1 MRHAYKRGASSQE
14 EAQRPP
20 NAHREGQE
28 SPRYSWTERVSA
40 EENHAKHWEL
50 GTGADHGVGR
60 RGRTRS
66 VAWIPDKRIF
76 EDGDFEGWDDKT
88 GSAHSEKRAAAKPVG
103 TVTRK
108 AKSTK
113 DEIAKVRSAEGGPT
127 KDKPAKGKA
136 GKEKPVKGKPTGGKS
151 PKTQAEQK
159 QQGKDMAAPVTGK
172 STDSGKVKS
181 YPAKSSKDSSKTG
194 TPRSLRSDPVEVRS
208 LTEGPAAVADG
219 VGAVS
224 SPVLPL
230 ADDPVG
236 VGGSSSVAS
245 LILPLDDDPVG
256 VGDVGTASSPAPSS
270 VDDSAGAGAGAGAG
284 GAVSSPV
291 PSLQDDSAPAGGSS
305 SVASLILPL
314 DDDPVGIGDVGL
326 ASSPVLP
333 SVDDSAGPAAADGVG
348 SASSPVPSLRDDS
361 VPAGGSSSVA
371 SLILPLDDDPVGV
384 GDVGLASSPVLP
396 SVDDSVPVA
405 DGVGAVSSPVL
416 PLTDDPVGVGVSS
429 PVSSLPTSLTADSA
443 GDGDVV
449 SASKPI
455 SLQAGNPVEVK
466 ADVPKSV
473 QAVSAQ
479 PEQAVHSVEGAGTP
493 SPKVASPKVTFPAA
507 ASSMAVGVAPKQ
519 GWSWQKPVL
528 PTEPRSESRTEAK
541 QDSRPESVPNAKQ
554 TSAAD
559 AGWSFTSTPAAAPVS
574 FTKPRPS
581 TESAATSATVGA
593 VEQNPSFTP
602 QPSTARKR
610 QSVGSESPSGSGRV
624 VKSKPAR
631 KSESPKNAAKA
642 GKVDGGSGKK
652 TASSDKAA
660 NKPVQKKAAAVSG
673 SAKKTLNPGDAGSTG
688 GTHATWTSVIGGA
701 GKTAGFSKAIR
712 HAKRTTV
719 PQKARTVR
727 GVADTAKK
735 TVAATK
741 PKVGTDKPVDSV
753 KIGKSAGP
761 KERIKPS
768 EDRKTDRPTSTP
780 RSGKPAGSQG
790 PSKQNVSRNS
800 NKKVVS
806 GKQVGTRKPST
817 PTGKAVA
824 VKEHKAK
831 IRMNVNQAMDAAVG
845 QSAFA
850 FVYLAINIMVVVLGS
865 SVVVTYLRG
874 TISGETQNFLL
885 RGGLYLLSCLV
896 AIVYAFSSERQTMT
910 GHELHGDDEVRW
922 NIGRRIVVWPL
933 VLALALLVVGQ
944 GIVLGLNQGLEALV
958 PMIHVTPAVLMSPLN
973 DLYGSA
979 PMMLY
984 ALLILPLT
992 EEIIFRGV
1000 IMNGLRRFGR
1010 VFAIITSAF
1019 LCAFMQMQPVQA
1031 IWAFLIGLVLGAL
1044 SMEYGLVWAI
1054 GAHILASVGY
1064 SGLIPRW
1071 LSNAPVQVRGAL
1083 AVVLALIVVAGLVI
1097 LIRKFS
1103 SLRAYAREYRAPKGV
1118 YASWRQSW
1126 FVIFCLCSIGV
1137 AVFQYM

>member
-76 EDGDFEGWDDKT
+76 EDGDFEGWDDKA
-88 GSAHSEKRAAAKPVG
+88 GSTRGGKRAAAKPVG
-103 TVTRK
+103 VVTRK
-108 AKSTK
+108 TKSTK
-113 DEIAKVRSAEGGPT
+113 DEVAKVRSAEGGPT

-159 QQGKDMAAPVTGK
+159 QQGKDLAAPVTSK
-172 STDSGKVKS
+172 STESGKATS
-181 YPAKSSKDSSKTG
+181 YPVKSSKASSKTG
-194 TPRSLRSDPVEVRS
+194 TPRSLRSDPVEVAS

-256 VGDVGTASSPAPSS
+256 VGDVGTVSSPALSS
-270 VDDSAGAGAGAGAG
+270 VDDSAGA
-284 GAVSSPV
+284 AVSSPV
-291 PSLQDDSAPAGGSS
+291 LPLADDPVGVGDSLP
-305 SVASLILPL
+305 VASLILPL

-326 ASSPVLP
+326 SSSPVLP

-384 GDVGLASSPVLP
+384 GDVGLS
-396 SVDDSVPVA
+396 
-405 DGVGAVSSPVL
+405 
-416 PLTDDPVGVGVSS
+416 SS

-473 QAVSAQ
+473 QAVSSQ
-479 PEQAVHSVEGAGTP
+479 PEQAVHSVEGTGTGTP
-493 SPKVASPKVTFPAA
+493 SRKVASPKATVPAA
-507 ASSMAVGVAPKQ
+507 VSSMAVGMAPKQ

-528 PTEPRSESRTEAK
+528 TTEPRSESRTEAK
-541 QDSRPESVPNAKQ
+541 PESRSESVPNAKQ
-554 TSAAD
+554 ASAAN
-559 AGWSFTSTPAAAPVS
+559 AGWSFASTPAAAEVS
-574 FTKPRPS
+574 RPS
-581 TESAATSATVGA
+581 SEPEPTAPSATVRA
-593 VEQNPSFTP
+593 VEQSPSFTP
-602 QPSTARKR
+602 RPSAARKR

-631 KSESPKNAAKA
+631 KSESPKNAVEA
-642 GKVDGGSGKK
+642 GKIDGGLGKK
-652 TASSDKAA
+652 AASSDKA
-660 NKPVQKKAAAVSG
+660 NDKPAQKKPASVS
-673 SAKKTLNPGDAGSTG
+673 SSPKKDLNPGDAGSTG
-688 GTHATWTSVIGGA
+688 GTHTTWSSVIGGA

-753 KIGKSAGP
+753 KIGKSAGS

-768 EDRKTDRPTSTP
+768 EARKVDKPTSTP
-780 RSGKPAGSQG
+780 RSGKPAGSRV
-790 PSKQNVSRNS
+790 PSKQTVSRNPD
-800 NKKVVS
+800 KKVVA
-806 GKQVGTRKPST
+806 GKQVGSRKPTT

-831 IRMNVNQAMDAAVG
+831 IRVNVNQAMDAAVG

-865 SVVVTYLRG
+865 SVVITYLRG
-874 TISGETQNFLL
+874 RISSETQNFLL

-896 AIVYAFSSERQTMT
+896 AVVYAFSSERQTMT
-910 GHELHGDDEVRW
+910 GHELHGDDDVRW
-922 NIGRRIVVWPL
+922 NIGRRIVAWPL

-944 GIVLGLNQGLEALV
+944 GIVLGLNRGLEALV

-1071 LSNAPVQVRGAL
+1071 LSNAPVQVRWTV

-1097 LIRKFS
+1097 LVRKFS
-1103 SLRAYAREYRAPKGV
+1103 SLRAYAKEYRAPKGV

-1126 FVIFCLCSIGV
+1126 FVIFCLCSLAV

>member
-28 SPRYSWTERVSA
+28 SPRYSWTERLSA

-76 EDGDFEGWDDKT
+76 EDGDYEGWDDEA
-88 GSAHSEKRAAAKPVG
+88 GSTRGGKRAAAKPVG
-103 TVTRK
+103 AVTRK
-108 AKSTK
+108 TKSTK
-113 DEIAKVRSAEGGPT
+113 DEVAKVRSAEGGPT

-159 QQGKDMAAPVTGK
+159 QQGKDLAAPVTSK
-172 STDSGKVKS
+172 STESGKATS
-181 YPAKSSKDSSKTG
+181 YPVKSSKASSKTG
-194 TPRSLRSDPVEVRS
+194 TPRSLRSDPVEVAS

-256 VGDVGTASSPAPSS
+256 VGD
-270 VDDSAGAGAGAGAG
+270 
-284 GAVSSPV
+284 
-291 PSLQDDSAPAGGSS
+291 SLP
-305 SVASLILPL
+305 
-314 DDDPVGIGDVGL
+314 
-326 ASSPVLP
+326 
-333 SVDDSAGPAAADGVG
+333 
-348 SASSPVPSLRDDS
+348 
-361 VPAGGSSSVA
+361 VA

-384 GDVGLASSPVLP
+384 GDVGLSSSPVLP

-416 PLTDDPVGVGVSS
+416 PLADDPVGVGVSS
-429 PVSSLPTSLTADSA
+429 PVSSLPTSLTANSA

-473 QAVSAQ
+473 QAVSSQ
-479 PEQAVHSVEGAGTP
+479 PEQAVHSVEGTGTGTP

-541 QDSRPESVPNAKQ
+541 PESRSESVPNAKQ
-554 TSAAD
+554 ASAAN
-559 AGWSFTSTPAAAPVS
+559 AGWSFASTPAAAEVS
-574 FTKPRPS
+574 RPS
-581 TESAATSATVGA
+581 SEPEPAAPSATVGA
-593 VEQNPSFTP
+593 VEQSPSFTP
-602 QPSTARKR
+602 RPSTARKR

-631 KSESPKNAAKA
+631 KSESPKDAVKA

-652 TASSDKAA
+652 AASSDKA
-660 NKPVQKKAAAVSG
+660 NDKPAQKKPASVSG
-673 SAKKTLNPGDAGSTG
+673 SPKKDLNPGDAGSTG
-688 GTHATWTSVIGGA
+688 GTHTTWSSVIGGA

-753 KIGKSAGP
+753 KIGKSAGS

-768 EDRKTDRPTSTP
+768 EARKVDKPTSTP
-780 RSGKPAGSQG
+780 RSGKPAGSQS
-790 PSKQNVSRNS
+790 PSKQTVSRNP
-800 NKKVVS
+800 NKKAIS
-806 GKQVGTRKPST
+806 GKQVGSRKPAT

-831 IRMNVNQAMDAAVG
+831 IRVNVNQAMDAAVG

-874 TISGETQNFLL
+874 RISGETQNFLL

-958 PMIHVTPAVLMSPLN
+958 PMLHVTPAVLMSPLN
-973 DLYGSA
+973 DLYGSI

-1019 LCAFMQMQPVQA
+1019 LSAFMQMQPVQA

-1071 LSNAPVQVRGAL
+1071 LSNAPVQVRWAV

-1097 LIRKFS
+1097 LVRKFS
-1103 SLRAYAREYRAPKGV
+1103 SLREYAREYRAPKGV

-1126 FVIFCLCSIGV
+1126 FVIFCLCSLAV

>member
-76 EDGDFEGWDDKT
+76 EDGDFEGWDDKA
-88 GSAHSEKRAAAKPVG
+88 GSTRGGKRAAAKPVG
-103 TVTRK
+103 AVTRK
-108 AKSTK
+108 TKSTK
-113 DEIAKVRSAEGGPT
+113 DEVAKVRSAEGGPT

-159 QQGKDMAAPVTGK
+159 QQRKDLAAPVTSK
-172 STDSGKVKS
+172 STESGKATS
-181 YPAKSSKDSSKTG
+181 YPVKSSKDSSKTG
-194 TPRSLRSDPVEVRS
+194 TPRSLRSDPVEVVS
-208 LTEGPAAVADG
+208 LTEGPAA
-219 VGAVS
+219 GAGSVS
-224 SPVLPL
+224 SAVLPL

-270 VDDSAGAGAGAGAG
+270 VDDSAGA
-284 GAVSSPV
+284 AVSSPV
-291 PSLQDDSAPAGGSS
+291 LPLDDDPVGVGDSLP
-305 SVASLILPL
+305 VASLILPL

-326 ASSPVLP
+326 S
-333 SVDDSAGPAAADGVG
+333 
-348 SASSPVPSLRDDS
+348 
-361 VPAGGSSSVA
+361 
-371 SLILPLDDDPVGV
+371 
-384 GDVGLASSPVLP
+384 SSPVLP

-416 PLTDDPVGVGVSS
+416 PLADDPVGVGVSS

-455 SLQAGNPVEVK
+455 SLQAGNLVEVK

-473 QAVSAQ
+473 QAVSSQ
-479 PEQAVHSVEGAGTP
+479 PEQAVHSVEGTGTATP

-528 PTEPRSESRTEAK
+528 TTEPRSESRTEAK
-541 QDSRPESVPNAKQ
+541 PESRSESVPNAKQ
-554 TSAAD
+554 MSAAN
-559 AGWSFTSTPAAAPVS
+559 AGWSFASTPAAAPVS
-574 FTKPRPS
+574 SAKPRPS
-581 TESAATSATVGA
+581 SEPTAPSATVRA
-593 VEQNPSFTP
+593 VEQSPSFTP
-602 QPSTARKR
+602 RPSAARKR

-631 KSESPKNAAKA
+631 KSESPKNAVEA
-642 GKVDGGSGKK
+642 GKIDGGLGKK
-652 TASSDKAA
+652 AASSDKA
-660 NKPVQKKAAAVSG
+660 NDKPAQKKPASVSG
-673 SAKKTLNPGDAGSTG
+673 SPKKDLNSGDAGSTG
-688 GTHATWTSVIGGA
+688 GTHTTWSSVIGGA
-701 GKTAGFSKAIR
+701 GKTAGFSKAVR
-712 HAKRTTV
+712 HAKRAAA

-741 PKVGTDKPVDSV
+741 PKVGTDKLVDSV
-753 KIGKSAGP
+753 KIGKSAGS

-768 EDRKTDRPTSTP
+768 EARKVDKPTSTP
-780 RSGKPAGSQG
+780 RSGKPAGSQS
-790 PSKQNVSRNS
+790 PSKQTVSRNPD
-800 NKKVVS
+800 KKVVA
-806 GKQVGTRKPST
+806 GKQIGSRKPAT

-831 IRMNVNQAMDAAVG
+831 IRVNVNQAMDAAVG

-874 TISGETQNFLL
+874 RISSETQNFLL

-896 AIVYAFSSERQTMT
+896 AVVYAFSSERQTMT
-910 GHELHGDDEVRW
+910 GHELHGDDDVRW

-944 GIVLGLNQGLEALV
+944 GIVLGLNRGLEALV

-1071 LSNAPVQVRGAL
+1071 LSNAPVQVRWAV

-1097 LIRKFS
+1097 LVKKFS

-1126 FVIFCLCSIGV
+1126 FVIFCLCSLAV

>member
-76 EDGDFEGWDDKT
+76 EDGDFEGWDDKA
-88 GSAHSEKRAAAKPVG
+88 GSTRGGKRAAAKPVG
-103 TVTRK
+103 AVTRK
-108 AKSTK
+108 TKSTK
-113 DEIAKVRSAEGGPT
+113 DEVAKVRSAEGGPT

-159 QQGKDMAAPVTGK
+159 QQGKDLAAPVTSK
-172 STDSGKVKS
+172 STESGKATS
-181 YPAKSSKDSSKTG
+181 YPVKSSKASSKTG
-194 TPRSLRSDPVEVRS
+194 TPRSLRSDPVEVAS

-230 ADDPVG
+230 DDDPVG

-256 VGDVGTASSPAPSS
+256 VGDVGTVSSPALSS
-270 VDDSAGAGAGAGAG
+270 VDDSAGAGAGA
-284 GAVSSPV
+284 AVSSPV
-291 PSLQDDSAPAGGSS
+291 LPLDDDPVGVGDSLP
-305 SVASLILPL
+305 VASLILPL

-326 ASSPVLP
+326 S
-333 SVDDSAGPAAADGVG
+333 
-348 SASSPVPSLRDDS
+348 
-361 VPAGGSSSVA
+361 
-371 SLILPLDDDPVGV
+371 
-384 GDVGLASSPVLP
+384 SSPVLP

-405 DGVGAVSSPVL
+405 DGVGAASSPVL

-429 PVSSLPTSLTADSA
+429 PVSSLPTSLTANSA

-455 SLQAGNPVEVK
+455 SLQAGDPVEVK

-473 QAVSAQ
+473 QAVSSQ
-479 PEQAVHSVEGAGTP
+479 PEQAVHSVEGTGTGTP

-528 PTEPRSESRTEAK
+528 PTEHRSESRTEAK
-541 QDSRPESVPNAKQ
+541 PESRSESVPNAKQ
-554 TSAAD
+554 ASAAN
-559 AGWSFTSTPAAAPVS
+559 AGWSFATTPAAAEVS
-574 FTKPRPS
+574 RPS
-581 TESAATSATVGA
+581 SEPEPTAPSATVGA
-593 VEQNPSFTP
+593 VEQSPSFTP
-602 QPSTARKR
+602 RPSTARKR

-631 KSESPKNAAKA
+631 KSESPKDAVKA

-652 TASSDKAA
+652 AASSDKA
-660 NKPVQKKAAAVSG
+660 NDKPAQKKPASVSG
-673 SAKKTLNPGDAGSTG
+673 SPKKDLNPGDAGSTG
-688 GTHATWTSVIGGA
+688 DTHTTWSSVIGGA

-753 KIGKSAGP
+753 KIGKSAGS

-768 EDRKTDRPTSTP
+768 EARKVDKPTSTP
-780 RSGKPAGSQG
+780 RSGKPAGSQS
-790 PSKQNVSRNS
+790 PSKQTVSRNP
-800 NKKVVS
+800 NKKAIS
-806 GKQVGTRKPST
+806 GKQVGSRKPAT

-831 IRMNVNQAMDAAVG
+831 IRVNVNQAMDAAVG

-874 TISGETQNFLL
+874 RISGETQNFLL

-958 PMIHVTPAVLMSPLN
+958 PMLHVTPAVLMSPLN
-973 DLYGSA
+973 DLYGSI

-1071 LSNAPVQVRGAL
+1071 LSNAPVQVRWAV

-1097 LIRKFS
+1097 LVRKFS
-1103 SLRAYAREYRAPKGV
+1103 SLREYAREYRAPKGV

-1126 FVIFCLCSIGV
+1126 FVIFCLCSLAV

>member
-76 EDGDFEGWDDKT
+76 EDGDFEGWDDKA
-88 GSAHSEKRAAAKPVG
+88 GSTRGGKRAAAKPVG
-103 TVTRK
+103 AVTRK
-108 AKSTK
+108 TKSTK
-113 DEIAKVRSAEGGPT
+113 DEVAKVRSAEGGPT

-159 QQGKDMAAPVTGK
+159 QQGNDLAAPVTSK
-172 STDSGKVKS
+172 STESGKATS

-230 ADDPVG
+230 ADDSVG

-256 VGDVGTASSPAPSS
+256 VGDVGTVSSPAPSS
-270 VDDSAGAGAGAGAG
+270 VDDSAGAGAGAGA
-284 GAVSSPV
+284 AVSSPV
-291 PSLQDDSAPAGGSS
+291 LPLDDDPVGVGDSLP
-305 SVASLILPL
+305 VASLILPL

-326 ASSPVLP
+326 SSSPVLP

-384 GDVGLASSPVLP
+384 GDVGLASSPV
-396 SVDDSVPVA
+396 
-405 DGVGAVSSPVL
+405 
-416 PLTDDPVGVGVSS
+416 
-429 PVSSLPTSLTADSA
+429 SSLPTSLTANSA

-473 QAVSAQ
+473 QAVSSQ
-479 PEQAVHSVEGAGTP
+479 PEQAVHSVEGKGTGTP

-528 PTEPRSESRTEAK
+528 TTEPRSESRTEAK
-541 QDSRPESVPNAKQ
+541 PESRSESVPNAKQ
-554 TSAAD
+554 ASAAN
-559 AGWSFTSTPAAAPVS
+559 AGWSFASTPAAAEVS
-574 FTKPRPS
+574 RPS
-581 TESAATSATVGA
+581 SEPEPTAPSATVRA
-593 VEQNPSFTP
+593 VEQSPSFTP
-602 QPSTARKR
+602 RPSAARKR

-631 KSESPKNAAKA
+631 KSESPKNAVEA
-642 GKVDGGSGKK
+642 GKIDGGLGKK
-652 TASSDKAA
+652 AASSDKA
-660 NKPVQKKAAAVSG
+660 NDKPAQKKPASVSG
-673 SAKKTLNPGDAGSTG
+673 SPKKDLNSGDAGSTG
-688 GTHATWTSVIGGA
+688 GTHTTWSSVIGGA

-753 KIGKSAGP
+753 KIGKSAGS

-768 EDRKTDRPTSTP
+768 EARKVDKPTSTP
-780 RSGKPAGSQG
+780 RSGKPAGSRG
-790 PSKQNVSRNS
+790 PSKQTVSRNPD
-800 NKKVVS
+800 KKVVA
-806 GKQVGTRKPST
+806 GKQVGSRKPTT

-831 IRMNVNQAMDAAVG
+831 IRVNVNQAMDAAVG

-865 SVVVTYLRG
+865 SVVITYLRG
-874 TISGETQNFLL
+874 RISSETQNFLL

-896 AIVYAFSSERQTMT
+896 AVVYAFSSERQTMT
-910 GHELHGDDEVRW
+910 GHELHGDDDVRW
-922 NIGRRIVVWPL
+922 NIGRRIVAWPL

-944 GIVLGLNQGLEALV
+944 GIVLGLNRGLEALV

-1031 IWAFLIGLVLGAL
+1031 VWAFLIGLVLGAL

-1071 LSNAPVQVRGAL
+1071 LSNAPVQVRWAV

-1097 LIRKFS
+1097 LVRKFS

-1126 FVIFCLCSIGV
+1126 FVIFCLCSLAV

>member
-76 EDGDFEGWDDKT
+76 EDGDFNGWDDEA

-113 DEIAKVRSAEGGPT
+113 DEVAKVRSAEGGPT

-136 GKEKPVKGKPTGGKS
+136 GKEKPVKGKPTGGKF

-270 VDDSAGAGAGAGAG
+270 VDDSAGSG

-291 PSLQDDSAPAGGSS
+291 LPLADDPVGVGDSS

-314 DDDPVGIGDVGL
+314 DDDPVGVGDVGL

-333 SVDDSAGPAAADGVG
+333 SVDDSAGPAAVDGVG
-348 SASSPVPSLRDDS
+348 SVSSPVPSLQDDS
-361 VPAGGSSSVA
+361 ARAGGSSSVA

-429 PVSSLPTSLTADSA
+429 PVASLPTSLTANSA

-455 SLQAGNPVEVK
+455 SLQAGDPVEVK

-473 QAVSAQ
+473 QAVSSQ
-479 PEQAVHSVEGAGTP
+479 PEQAVHSVEGTGTGTP

-541 QDSRPESVPNAKQ
+541 PESCSESVPNAKQ
-554 TSAAD
+554 ASAAN
-559 AGWSFTSTPAAAPVS
+559 AGWSFATTPAAAEVS
-574 FTKPRPS
+574 RPSSEPEPTAPSAAVRAVEQSPSFAPRPS
-581 TESAATSATVGA
+581 A
-593 VEQNPSFTP
+593 
-602 QPSTARKR
+602 ARKR

-631 KSESPKNAAKA
+631 KSESPKNAVEA
-642 GKVDGGSGKK
+642 GKIDGGLGKK
-652 TASSDKAA
+652 AASSDKA
-660 NKPVQKKAAAVSG
+660 NDKPAQKKPASVSG
-673 SAKKTLNPGDAGSTG
+673 SPKKDLNPGDAGSTG

-761 KERIKPS
+761 KERIKPG
-768 EDRKTDRPTSTP
+768 EARKTDKPTSAP

-896 AIVYAFSSERQTMT
+896 AVVYAFCSERQTMT
-910 GHELHGDDEVRW
+910 GHELHGDDDVRW

-958 PMIHVTPAVLMSPLN
+958 PMLHVTPAILMSPLN
-973 DLYGSA
+973 DLYGSL

-1071 LSNAPVQVRGAL
+1071 LSNAPVQVRWAV

-1097 LIRKFS
+1097 LVRKFS
-1103 SLRAYAREYRAPKGV
+1103 SLREYAREYGAPKGV

-1126 FVIFCLCSIGV
+1126 FVIFCLCSLAV

>member
-1 MRHAYKRGASSQE
+1 
-14 EAQRPP
+14 
-20 NAHREGQE
+20 
-28 SPRYSWTERVSA
+28 
-40 EENHAKHWEL
+40 
-50 GTGADHGVGR
+50 
-60 RGRTRS
+60 
-66 VAWIPDKRIF
+66 
-76 EDGDFEGWDDKT
+76 
-88 GSAHSEKRAAAKPVG
+88 
-103 TVTRK
+103 
-108 AKSTK
+108 
-113 DEIAKVRSAEGGPT
+113 
-127 KDKPAKGKA
+127 
-136 GKEKPVKGKPTGGKS
+136 
-151 PKTQAEQK
+151 
-159 QQGKDMAAPVTGK
+159 
-172 STDSGKVKS
+172 
-181 YPAKSSKDSSKTG
+181 
-194 TPRSLRSDPVEVRS
+194 
-208 LTEGPAAVADG
+208 
-219 VGAVS
+219 
-224 SPVLPL
+224 
-230 ADDPVG
+230 
-236 VGGSSSVAS
+236 
-245 LILPLDDDPVG
+245 
-256 VGDVGTASSPAPSS
+256 
-270 VDDSAGAGAGAGAG
+270 
-284 GAVSSPV
+284 
-291 PSLQDDSAPAGGSS
+291 
-305 SVASLILPL
+305 
-314 DDDPVGIGDVGL
+314 
-326 ASSPVLP
+326 
-333 SVDDSAGPAAADGVG
+333 
-348 SASSPVPSLRDDS
+348 
-361 VPAGGSSSVA
+361 
-371 SLILPLDDDPVGV
+371 
-384 GDVGLASSPVLP
+384 
-396 SVDDSVPVA
+396 
-405 DGVGAVSSPVL
+405 
-416 PLTDDPVGVGVSS
+416 
-429 PVSSLPTSLTADSA
+429 
-443 GDGDVV
+443 
-449 SASKPI
+449 
-455 SLQAGNPVEVK
+455 
-466 ADVPKSV
+466 
-473 QAVSAQ
+473 
-479 PEQAVHSVEGAGTP
+479 
-493 SPKVASPKVTFPAA
+493 
-507 ASSMAVGVAPKQ
+507 MAVGVAPKQ

-528 PTEPRSESRTEAK
+528 PTDSQTEAK

-554 TSAAD
+554 ASAAN
-559 AGWSFTSTPAAAPVS
+559 AGWSFASTPAAAQVS
-574 FTKPRPS
+574 STKPRPS
-581 TESAATSATVGA
+581 SEPATPSATVGA
-593 VEQNPSFTP
+593 VEQSPSFAP
-602 QPSTARKR
+602 RPSAARKR

-631 KSESPKNAAKA
+631 KSESPKNAVEA
-642 GKVDGGSGKK
+642 GKIDGGLGKK
-652 TASSDKAA
+652 AASSDKA
-660 NKPVQKKAAAVSG
+660 NDKPAQKKPASVSG
-673 SAKKTLNPGDAGSTG
+673 SPKKDLNPGDAGSTG
-688 GTHATWTSVIGGA
+688 GTHTTWSSVIGGA

-761 KERIKPS
+761 KEHIKPS
-768 EDRKTDRPTSTP
+768 EDRKTDRPTSAP
-780 RSGKPAGSQG
+780 RSGKPAGSRR
-790 PSKQNVSRNS
+790 PSKQTVSRNP
-800 NKKVVS
+800 NKKAIS
-806 GKQVGTRKPST
+806 GKQVGSRKPAT

-874 TISGETQNFLL
+874 RISGETQNFLL

-896 AIVYAFSSERQTMT
+896 AVVYAFCSERQTMT
-910 GHELHGDDEVRW
+910 GHELHGDDDVRW

-958 PMIHVTPAVLMSPLN
+958 PMLHVTPAILMSPLN
-973 DLYGSA
+973 DLYGSL

-1071 LSNAPVQVRGAL
+1071 LSNAPVQVRWAV

-1097 LIRKFS
+1097 LVRKFS

-1126 FVIFCLCSIGV
+1126 FVIFCLCSLAV

>member
-1 MRHAYKRGASSQE
+1 M
-14 EAQRPP
+14 
-20 NAHREGQE
+20 
-28 SPRYSWTERVSA
+28 
-40 EENHAKHWEL
+40 
-50 GTGADHGVGR
+50 
-60 RGRTRS
+60 
-66 VAWIPDKRIF
+66 
-76 EDGDFEGWDDKT
+76 
-88 GSAHSEKRAAAKPVG
+88 
-103 TVTRK
+103 
-108 AKSTK
+108 
-113 DEIAKVRSAEGGPT
+113 
-127 KDKPAKGKA
+127 
-136 GKEKPVKGKPTGGKS
+136 
-151 PKTQAEQK
+151 
-159 QQGKDMAAPVTGK
+159 
-172 STDSGKVKS
+172 
-181 YPAKSSKDSSKTG
+181 
-194 TPRSLRSDPVEVRS
+194 
-208 LTEGPAAVADG
+208 
-219 VGAVS
+219 
-224 SPVLPL
+224 
-230 ADDPVG
+230 
-236 VGGSSSVAS
+236 
-245 LILPLDDDPVG
+245 
-256 VGDVGTASSPAPSS
+256 
-270 VDDSAGAGAGAGAG
+270 
-284 GAVSSPV
+284 
-291 PSLQDDSAPAGGSS
+291 
-305 SVASLILPL
+305 
-314 DDDPVGIGDVGL
+314 
-326 ASSPVLP
+326 
-333 SVDDSAGPAAADGVG
+333 
-348 SASSPVPSLRDDS
+348 
-361 VPAGGSSSVA
+361 
-371 SLILPLDDDPVGV
+371 
-384 GDVGLASSPVLP
+384 
-396 SVDDSVPVA
+396 
-405 DGVGAVSSPVL
+405 
-416 PLTDDPVGVGVSS
+416 
-429 PVSSLPTSLTADSA
+429 
-443 GDGDVV
+443 
-449 SASKPI
+449 
-455 SLQAGNPVEVK
+455 
-466 ADVPKSV
+466 
-473 QAVSAQ
+473 
-479 PEQAVHSVEGAGTP
+479 
-493 SPKVASPKVTFPAA
+493 
-507 ASSMAVGVAPKQ
+507 
-519 GWSWQKPVL
+519 
-528 PTEPRSESRTEAK
+528 
-541 QDSRPESVPNAKQ
+541 
-554 TSAAD
+554 
-559 AGWSFTSTPAAAPVS
+559 
-574 FTKPRPS
+574 
-581 TESAATSATVGA
+581 
-593 VEQNPSFTP
+593 
-602 QPSTARKR
+602 
-610 QSVGSESPSGSGRV
+610 

-631 KSESPKNAAKA
+631 KSESPKNAVEA
-642 GKVDGGSGKK
+642 GKIDGGLGKK
-652 TASSDKAA
+652 AASSDKA
-660 NKPVQKKAAAVSG
+660 NDKPAQKKPASVSG
-673 SAKKTLNPGDAGSTG
+673 SPKKDLNPGDAGSTG

-712 HAKRTTV
+712 HAKRTAV

-1071 LSNAPVQVRGAL
+1071 LSNAPVQVRWAV

-1097 LIRKFS
+1097 LVRKFS
-1103 SLRAYAREYRAPKGV
+1103 SLREYAREYRAPKGV

-1126 FVIFCLCSIGV
+1126 FVIFCLCSLAV

>member
-76 EDGDFEGWDDKT
+76 EDGDFEGWDDKA
-88 GSAHSEKRAAAKPVG
+88 GSTRGGKRAAAKPVG
-103 TVTRK
+103 AVTRK
-108 AKSTK
+108 TKSTK
-113 DEIAKVRSAEGGPT
+113 DEVAKVRSAEGGPT

-159 QQGKDMAAPVTGK
+159 QQGKDLAAPVTSK
-172 STDSGKVKS
+172 STESGKATS
-181 YPAKSSKDSSKTG
+181 YPVKSSKASSKTG
-194 TPRSLRSDPVEVRS
+194 TPRSLRSDPVEVAS

-256 VGDVGTASSPAPSS
+256 VGDVGTVSSPALSP
-270 VDDSAGAGAGAGAG
+270 VDDSAGAGA
-284 GAVSSPV
+284 AVSSPV
-291 PSLQDDSAPAGGSS
+291 LPLDDDPVGVGDSLP
-305 SVASLILPL
+305 VASLILPL

-326 ASSPVLP
+326 SSSPVLP

-348 SASSPVPSLRDDS
+348 SA
-361 VPAGGSSSVA
+361 
-371 SLILPLDDDPVGV
+371 
-384 GDVGLASSPVLP
+384 
-396 SVDDSVPVA
+396 
-405 DGVGAVSSPVL
+405 SSPVL

-429 PVSSLPTSLTADSA
+429 PVSSLPTSLTANSA

-455 SLQAGNPVEVK
+455 SLQAGDPVEVK

-473 QAVSAQ
+473 QAVSSQ
-479 PEQAVHSVEGAGTP
+479 PEQAVHSVEGTGTGTP

-528 PTEPRSESRTEAK
+528 PTEHRSESRTEAK
-541 QDSRPESVPNAKQ
+541 PESRSESVPNAKQ
-554 TSAAD
+554 ASAAN
-559 AGWSFTSTPAAAPVS
+559 AGWSFATTPAAAEVS
-574 FTKPRPS
+574 RPS
-581 TESAATSATVGA
+581 SEPEPTAPSATVGA
-593 VEQNPSFTP
+593 VEQSPSFTP
-602 QPSTARKR
+602 RPSTARKR
-610 QSVGSESPSGSGRV
+610 QSVSSESPSGSGRV

-631 KSESPKNAAKA
+631 KSESPKDAVKA

-652 TASSDKAA
+652 AASSDKA
-660 NKPVQKKAAAVSG
+660 NDKPAQKKPASVSG
-673 SAKKTLNPGDAGSTG
+673 SPKKDLNPGDAGSTG
-688 GTHATWTSVIGGA
+688 GTHTTWSSVIGGA

-741 PKVGTDKPVDSV
+741 PKVGTDKQVDSV
-753 KIGKSAGP
+753 KIGKSAGS

-768 EDRKTDRPTSTP
+768 EARKVDKPTSTP
-780 RSGKPAGSQG
+780 RSGKPAGSQS
-790 PSKQNVSRNS
+790 PSKQTVSRNP
-800 NKKVVS
+800 NKKAIS
-806 GKQVGTRKPST
+806 GKQVGSRKPAT

-831 IRMNVNQAMDAAVG
+831 IRVNVNQAMDAAVG

-874 TISGETQNFLL
+874 RISGETQNFLL

-958 PMIHVTPAVLMSPLN
+958 PMLHVTPAVLMSPLN
-973 DLYGSA
+973 DLYGSI

-1019 LCAFMQMQPVQA
+1019 LSAFMQMQPVQA

-1071 LSNAPVQVRGAL
+1071 LSNAPVQVRWAV

-1097 LIRKFS
+1097 LVRKFS
-1103 SLRAYAREYRAPKGV
+1103 SLREYAREYRAPKGV

-1126 FVIFCLCSIGV
+1126 FVIFCLCSLAV

>member
-76 EDGDFEGWDDKT
+76 EDGDFEGWDDKA
-88 GSAHSEKRAAAKPVG
+88 GSTRGGKRAAAKPVG
-103 TVTRK
+103 AVTRK
-108 AKSTK
+108 TKSTK
-113 DEIAKVRSAEGGPT
+113 DEVAKVRSAEGGPT

-159 QQGKDMAAPVTGK
+159 QQRKDLAAPVTSK
-172 STDSGKVKS
+172 STESGKATS
-181 YPAKSSKDSSKTG
+181 YPVKSSKDSSKTG
-194 TPRSLRSDPVEVRS
+194 TPRSLRSDPVEVVS
-208 LTEGPAAVADG
+208 LTEGPAA
-219 VGAVS
+219 GAGSVS
-224 SPVLPL
+224 SAVLPL

-270 VDDSAGAGAGAGAG
+270 VDDSAGA
-284 GAVSSPV
+284 AVSSPV
-291 PSLQDDSAPAGGSS
+291 LPLDDDPVGVGDSLP
-305 SVASLILPL
+305 VASLILPL

-326 ASSPVLP
+326 SSSPVLP
-333 SVDDSAGPAAADGVG
+333 SVDDSAGPAAADGVD

-416 PLTDDPVGVGVSS
+416 PLADDPVGVGVSS

-455 SLQAGNPVEVK
+455 SLQAGNLVEVK

-473 QAVSAQ
+473 QAVSSQ
-479 PEQAVHSVEGAGTP
+479 PEQAVHSVEGTGTATP

-528 PTEPRSESRTEAK
+528 TTEPRSESRTEAK
-541 QDSRPESVPNAKQ
+541 PESRSESVPNAKQ
-554 TSAAD
+554 MSAAN
-559 AGWSFTSTPAAAPVS
+559 AGWSFASTPAAAPVS
-574 FTKPRPS
+574 SAKPRPS
-581 TESAATSATVGA
+581 SEPTAPSATVRA
-593 VEQNPSFTP
+593 VEQSPSFTP
-602 QPSTARKR
+602 RPSAARKR

-631 KSESPKNAAKA
+631 KSESPKNAVEA
-642 GKVDGGSGKK
+642 GKIDGGLGKK
-652 TASSDKAA
+652 AASSDKA
-660 NKPVQKKAAAVSG
+660 NDKPAQKKPASVSG
-673 SAKKTLNPGDAGSTG
+673 SPKKDLNSGDAGSTG
-688 GTHATWTSVIGGA
+688 GTHTTWSSVIGGA
-701 GKTAGFSKAIR
+701 GKTAGFSKAVR
-712 HAKRTTV
+712 HAKRAAA

-741 PKVGTDKPVDSV
+741 PKVGTDKLVDSV
-753 KIGKSAGP
+753 KIGKSAGS

-768 EDRKTDRPTSTP
+768 EARKVDKPTSTP
-780 RSGKPAGSQG
+780 RSGKPAGSQS
-790 PSKQNVSRNS
+790 PSKQTVSRNPD
-800 NKKVVS
+800 KKVVA
-806 GKQVGTRKPST
+806 GKQIGSRKPAT

-831 IRMNVNQAMDAAVG
+831 IRVNVNQAMDAAVG

-874 TISGETQNFLL
+874 RISSETQNFLL

-896 AIVYAFSSERQTMT
+896 AVVYAFSSERQTMT
-910 GHELHGDDEVRW
+910 GHELHGDDDVRW

-944 GIVLGLNQGLEALV
+944 GIVLGLNRGLEALV

-1071 LSNAPVQVRGAL
+1071 LSNAPVQVRWAV

-1097 LIRKFS
+1097 LVKKFS

-1126 FVIFCLCSIGV
+1126 FVIFCLCSLAV

>member
-28 SPRYSWTERVSA
+28 PPRYSWTERVSA

-76 EDGDFEGWDDKT
+76 EDGDFNGWDDEA

-113 DEIAKVRSAEGGPT
+113 DEVAKVRSAEGGPT

-208 LTEGPAAVADG
+208 LTEGPAVVADG

-256 VGDVGTASSPAPSS
+256 VGDVGTVSSPALSS
-270 VDDSAGAGAGAGAG
+270 VDDSAGAGAGA
-284 GAVSSPV
+284 AVSSPV
-291 PSLQDDSAPAGGSS
+291 LPLDDDPVGVGDSLP
-305 SVASLILPL
+305 VASLILPL

-326 ASSPVLP
+326 SSSPVLP

-384 GDVGLASSPVLP
+384 GDVGLSSSPVLP

-405 DGVGAVSSPVL
+405 GGVGAVSSPVL
-416 PLTDDPVGVGVSS
+416 PLTDDPVGVGV
-429 PVSSLPTSLTADSA
+429 SLTADSA

-455 SLQAGNPVEVK
+455 SLQAGNPVEAG
-466 ADVPKSV
+466 ADVPESV
-473 QAVSAQ
+473 QAVSSQ
-479 PEQAVHSVEGAGTP
+479 PERAVHSLDGNGAATP
-493 SPKVASPKVTFPAA
+493 SIKKASPKATVPAV
-507 ASSMAVGVAPKQ
+507 ASSMAVGMAPKQ

-528 PTEPRSESRTEAK
+528 PAEPRSKSRIEAQSESR
-541 QDSRPESVPNAKQ
+541 SESVPNAKQ
-554 TSAAD
+554 MSAAN
-559 AGWSFTSTPAAAPVS
+559 AGWSFASTPAAAPVS
-574 FTKPRPS
+574 SAKPRPS
-581 TESAATSATVGA
+581 SEPTAASATVRA
-593 VEQNPSFTP
+593 VEQSPSFTP
-602 QPSTARKR
+602 RPSAARKR

-631 KSESPKNAAKA
+631 KSESPKDAVKA

-652 TASSDKAA
+652 AASSDKAD
-660 NKPVQKKAAAVSG
+660 NKPVQKRPAAVSG
-673 SAKKTLNPGDAGSTG
+673 SVKKALNPGDAGSTG
-688 GTHATWTSVIGGA
+688 GTHTTWSSVIGGA
-701 GKTAGFSKAIR
+701 GKTAGFSKAVR
-712 HAKRTTV
+712 HAKRAAA

-741 PKVGTDKPVDSV
+741 PKVETNKPVDSIR
-753 KIGKSAGP
+753 IGKSAGP
-761 KERIKPS
+761 KEHIKSS
-768 EDRKTDRPTSTP
+768 EARTTDKPTSAP
-780 RSGKPAGSQG
+780 RSGKPAGPQSL
-790 PSKQNVSRNS
+790 SKQTVSRNPD
-800 NKKVVS
+800 KKVVA
-806 GKQVGTRKPST
+806 GKQVGSRKPAT

-831 IRMNVNQAMDAAVG
+831 IRVNVNQAMDAAVG

-896 AIVYAFSSERQTMT
+896 AVVYAFCSERQTMT
-910 GHELHGDDEVRW
+910 GHELHGDDDVRW

-958 PMIHVTPAVLMSPLN
+958 PMLHVTPAILMSPLN
-973 DLYGSA
+973 DLYGSL

-1071 LSNAPVQVRGAL
+1071 LSNAPVQVRWAV

-1097 LIRKFS
+1097 LVRKFS

-1126 FVIFCLCSIGV
+1126 FVIFCLCSLAV

>member
-76 EDGDFEGWDDKT
+76 EDGDFEGWDDKA
-88 GSAHSEKRAAAKPVG
+88 GSTRGGKRAAAKPVG
-103 TVTRK
+103 AVTRK
-108 AKSTK
+108 TKSTK
-113 DEIAKVRSAEGGPT
+113 DEVAKVRSAEGGPT

-159 QQGKDMAAPVTGK
+159 QQGKDLAAPVTSK
-172 STDSGKVKS
+172 STESGKATS
-181 YPAKSSKDSSKTG
+181 YPVKSSKDSSKTG
-194 TPRSLRSDPVEVRS
+194 TPRSLRSDPVEVAS

-256 VGDVGTASSPAPSS
+256 VGDVGTVSSPALSS
-270 VDDSAGAGAGAGAG
+270 VDDSAGAGAGAGA
-284 GAVSSPV
+284 AVSSPV
-291 PSLQDDSAPAGGSS
+291 LPLDDDPVGVGDSLP
-305 SVASLILPL
+305 VASLILPL
-314 DDDPVGIGDVGL
+314 DDDPVGVGDVGL
-326 ASSPVLP
+326 SSSPVLP

-348 SASSPVPSLRDDS
+348 SA
-361 VPAGGSSSVA
+361 
-371 SLILPLDDDPVGV
+371 
-384 GDVGLASSPVLP
+384 
-396 SVDDSVPVA
+396 
-405 DGVGAVSSPVL
+405 SSPVL

-429 PVSSLPTSLTADSA
+429 PVSSLPTSLTANSA

-466 ADVPKSV
+466 DDVPKSV
-473 QAVSAQ
+473 QAVSSQ
-479 PEQAVHSVEGAGTP
+479 PEQAVHSVEGTGTGTP
-493 SPKVASPKVTFPAA
+493 SPKVASPKVTFPAV

-528 PTEPRSESRTEAK
+528 TTEPRSESRTEAK
-541 QDSRPESVPNAKQ
+541 PESRSESVPNAKQ
-554 TSAAD
+554 ASAAN
-559 AGWSFTSTPAAAPVS
+559 AGWSFASTPAAAEVS
-574 FTKPRPS
+574 RPS
-581 TESAATSATVGA
+581 SEPEPTAPSATVRA
-593 VEQNPSFTP
+593 VEQSPSFTP
-602 QPSTARKR
+602 RPSAARKR

-631 KSESPKNAAKA
+631 KSESPKNAVEA
-642 GKVDGGSGKK
+642 GKIDGGLGKK
-652 TASSDKAA
+652 AASSDKA
-660 NKPVQKKAAAVSG
+660 NDKPAQKKPASVSG
-673 SAKKTLNPGDAGSTG
+673 SPKKDLNSGDAGSTG
-688 GTHATWTSVIGGA
+688 GTHTTWSSVIGGA

-753 KIGKSAGP
+753 KIGKSAGS

-768 EDRKTDRPTSTP
+768 EARKVDKPTSTP
-780 RSGKPAGSQG
+780 RSGKPAGSRG
-790 PSKQNVSRNS
+790 PSKQTVSRNPD
-800 NKKVVS
+800 KKAVA
-806 GKQVGTRKPST
+806 GKQVGSRKPTT

-831 IRMNVNQAMDAAVG
+831 IRVNVNQAMDAAVG

-865 SVVVTYLRG
+865 SVVITYLRG
-874 TISGETQNFLL
+874 RISSETQNFLL

-896 AIVYAFSSERQTMT
+896 AVVYAFSSERQTMT
-910 GHELHGDDEVRW
+910 GHELHGDDDVRW
-922 NIGRRIVVWPL
+922 NIGRRIVAWPL

-944 GIVLGLNQGLEALV
+944 GIVLGLNRGLEALV

-1071 LSNAPVQVRGAL
+1071 LSNAPVQVRWAV

-1097 LIRKFS
+1097 LVRKFS
-1103 SLRAYAREYRAPKGV
+1103 SLREYAREYRAPKGV

-1126 FVIFCLCSIGV
+1126 FVIFCLCSLAV

>member
-76 EDGDFEGWDDKT
+76 EDGDFEGWDDKA
-88 GSAHSEKRAAAKPVG
+88 GSTRGGKRAAAKPVG
-103 TVTRK
+103 AVTRK
-108 AKSTK
+108 TKSTK
-113 DEIAKVRSAEGGPT
+113 DEVAKVRSAEGGPT

-159 QQGKDMAAPVTGK
+159 QQGKDLAAPVTSK
-172 STDSGKVKS
+172 STESGKAKS
-181 YPAKSSKDSSKTG
+181 YPVKSSKDSSKTG
-194 TPRSLRSDPVEVRS
+194 TPRSLRSDPVEIAS

-256 VGDVGTASSPAPSS
+256 VGDVGTVSSPALSS

-284 GAVSSPV
+284 AAVSSPV
-291 PSLQDDSAPAGGSS
+291 LPLDDDPVGVGDSLP
-305 SVASLILPL
+305 VASLILPL

-326 ASSPVLP
+326 SSSPVLP

-348 SASSPVPSLRDDS
+348 SA
-361 VPAGGSSSVA
+361 
-371 SLILPLDDDPVGV
+371 
-384 GDVGLASSPVLP
+384 
-396 SVDDSVPVA
+396 
-405 DGVGAVSSPVL
+405 SSPVL

-429 PVSSLPTSLTADSA
+429 PVSSLPTSLTANSA

-455 SLQAGNPVEVK
+455 SLQAGDPVEVK

-473 QAVSAQ
+473 QAVSSQ
-479 PEQAVHSVEGAGTP
+479 PEQAVHSVEGTGTGTP

-528 PTEPRSESRTEAK
+528 PTEHRSESRTEAK
-541 QDSRPESVPNAKQ
+541 PESRSESVPNAKQ
-554 TSAAD
+554 ASAAN
-559 AGWSFTSTPAAAPVS
+559 AGWSFATTPAAAEVS
-574 FTKPRPS
+574 RPS
-581 TESAATSATVGA
+581 SEPEPTAPSATVGA
-593 VEQNPSFTP
+593 VEQSPSFTP
-602 QPSTARKR
+602 RPSTARKR

-631 KSESPKNAAKA
+631 KSESPKDAVKA

-652 TASSDKAA
+652 AASSDKA
-660 NKPVQKKAAAVSG
+660 NDKPAQKKPASVSG
-673 SAKKTLNPGDAGSTG
+673 SPKKDLNPGDAGSTG
-688 GTHATWTSVIGGA
+688 DTHTTWSSVIGGA

-753 KIGKSAGP
+753 KIGKSAGS

-768 EDRKTDRPTSTP
+768 EARKVDKPTSTP
-780 RSGKPAGSQG
+780 RSGKPAGSQS
-790 PSKQNVSRNS
+790 PSKQTVSRNP
-800 NKKVVS
+800 NKKAIS
-806 GKQVGTRKPST
+806 GKQVGSRKPTT

-831 IRMNVNQAMDAAVG
+831 IRVNVNQAMDAAVG

-865 SVVVTYLRG
+865 SVVITYLRG
-874 TISGETQNFLL
+874 RISSETQNFLL

-896 AIVYAFSSERQTMT
+896 AVVYAFSSERQTMT

-922 NIGRRIVVWPL
+922 NIGRRIVAWPL

-958 PMIHVTPAVLMSPLN
+958 PMLHATPAVLMSPLN

-1071 LSNAPVQVRGAL
+1071 LSNAPVQVRWAV

-1097 LIRKFS
+1097 LVRKFS
-1103 SLRAYAREYRAPKGV
+1103 SLREYAREYRAPKGV

-1126 FVIFCLCSIGV
+1126 FVIFCLCSLAV

>member
-14 EAQRPP
+14 EAQRSP

-28 SPRYSWTERVSA
+28 SPRYSWTERLSA

-66 VAWIPDKRIF
+66 VAWIPNKRIF
-76 EDGDFEGWDDKT
+76 EDGDFEGWDDKA
-88 GSAHSEKRAAAKPVG
+88 GSTRGGKRAAAKPVG
-103 TVTRK
+103 AVTRK
-108 AKSTK
+108 TKSTK
-113 DEIAKVRSAEGGPT
+113 DEVAKVRSAEGGPT
-127 KDKPAKGKA
+127 KNKPAKGKA

-159 QQGKDMAAPVTGK
+159 QQGKDLAAPVTSK
-172 STDSGKVKS
+172 STESGKAKS
-181 YPAKSSKDSSKTG
+181 YPVKSSKDSSKTG
-194 TPRSLRSDPVEVRS
+194 TPRSLRSDPVEVAS

-224 SPVLPL
+224 SPVPPL

-256 VGDVGTASSPAPSS
+256 VGDVGTVSSPVLSS

-284 GAVSSPV
+284 AAVSSPV
-291 PSLQDDSAPAGGSS
+291 LPLDDDPVGVGDSLP
-305 SVASLILPL
+305 VASLILPL

-326 ASSPVLP
+326 SSSPVLP

-384 GDVGLASSPVLP
+384 GDVGLS
-396 SVDDSVPVA
+396 
-405 DGVGAVSSPVL
+405 
-416 PLTDDPVGVGVSS
+416 SS
-429 PVSSLPTSLTADSA
+429 PVSSLPTSLTANSA

-473 QAVSAQ
+473 QAVSSQ
-479 PEQAVHSVEGAGTP
+479 PEQAVHSVEGTGTGTP

-528 PTEPRSESRTEAK
+528 TTEPRSESRTEAK
-541 QDSRPESVPNAKQ
+541 PESRSESVPNAKQ
-554 TSAAD
+554 ASAAN
-559 AGWSFTSTPAAAPVS
+559 AGWSFASTPAAAEVS
-574 FTKPRPS
+574 RPS
-581 TESAATSATVGA
+581 SEPEPAAPSATVRA
-593 VEQNPSFTP
+593 VEQSPSFTP
-602 QPSTARKR
+602 RPSAARKR

-631 KSESPKNAAKA
+631 KSESPKNAVEA
-642 GKVDGGSGKK
+642 GKIDGGLGKK
-652 TASSDKAA
+652 AASSDKA
-660 NKPVQKKAAAVSG
+660 NDKPAQKKPASVSG
-673 SAKKTLNPGDAGSTG
+673 SPKKDLNSGDAGSTG
-688 GTHATWTSVIGGA
+688 GTHTTWSSVIGGA

-712 HAKRTTV
+712 HAKWTTV

-727 GVADTAKK
+727 GIADTAKK

-753 KIGKSAGP
+753 KIGKSAGS

-768 EDRKTDRPTSTP
+768 EARKVDKPTSTP
-780 RSGKPAGSQG
+780 RSGKPAGSRG
-790 PSKQNVSRNS
+790 PSKQTVSRNP
-800 NKKVVS
+800 NKKAIS
-806 GKQVGTRKPST
+806 GKQVGSRKPAT

-831 IRMNVNQAMDAAVG
+831 IRVNVNQAMDAAVG

-874 TISGETQNFLL
+874 RISSETQNFLL

-896 AIVYAFSSERQTMT
+896 AVVYAFSSERQTMT
-910 GHELHGDDEVRW
+910 GHELHGDDDVRW
-922 NIGRRIVVWPL
+922 NIGRRIVAWPL

-944 GIVLGLNQGLEALV
+944 GIVLGLNRGLEALV

-1071 LSNAPVQVRGAL
+1071 LSNAPVQVRWAV

-1097 LIRKFS
+1097 LVRKFS
-1103 SLRAYAREYRAPKGV
+1103 SLREYAREYRAPKGV

-1126 FVIFCLCSIGV
+1126 FVIFCLCSLAV

>member
-76 EDGDFEGWDDKT
+76 EDGDFEGWDDKA
-88 GSAHSEKRAAAKPVG
+88 GSTRGGKRAAAKPVG
-103 TVTRK
+103 AVTRK
-108 AKSTK
+108 TKSTK
-113 DEIAKVRSAEGGPT
+113 DEVAKVRSAEGGPT

-159 QQGKDMAAPVTGK
+159 QQGKDLAAPVTSK
-172 STDSGKVKS
+172 STESGKATS
-181 YPAKSSKDSSKTG
+181 YPVKSSKDSSKTG
-194 TPRSLRSDPVEVRS
+194 TPRSLRSDPVEVAS

-256 VGDVGTASSPAPSS
+256 VGDVGTVSSPALSS
-270 VDDSAGAGAGAGAG
+270 VDDSAGAGA
-284 GAVSSPV
+284 AVSSPV
-291 PSLQDDSAPAGGSS
+291 LPLDDDPVGVGDSLP
-305 SVASLILPL
+305 VASLILPL

-326 ASSPVLP
+326 S
-333 SVDDSAGPAAADGVG
+333 
-348 SASSPVPSLRDDS
+348 
-361 VPAGGSSSVA
+361 
-371 SLILPLDDDPVGV
+371 
-384 GDVGLASSPVLP
+384 SSPVLP

-473 QAVSAQ
+473 QAVSSQ
-479 PEQAVHSVEGAGTP
+479 PEQAVHSVEGTGTGTP

-528 PTEPRSESRTEAK
+528 TTEPRSESRTEAK
-541 QDSRPESVPNAKQ
+541 PESRSESVPNAKQ
-554 TSAAD
+554 ASAAN
-559 AGWSFTSTPAAAPVS
+559 AGWSFASTPAAAEVS
-574 FTKPRPS
+574 RPS
-581 TESAATSATVGA
+581 SEPEPTAPSATVRA
-593 VEQNPSFTP
+593 VEQSPSFTP
-602 QPSTARKR
+602 RPSAARKR

-631 KSESPKNAAKA
+631 KSESPKDAVKA
-642 GKVDGGSGKK
+642 GKVDGGLGKK
-652 TASSDKAA
+652 AASSDKA
-660 NKPVQKKAAAVSG
+660 NDKPAQKKPASVSG
-673 SAKKTLNPGDAGSTG
+673 SPKKDLNPGDAGSTG
-688 GTHATWTSVIGGA
+688 GTHTTWSSVIGGA

-753 KIGKSAGP
+753 KIGKSAGS

-768 EDRKTDRPTSTP
+768 EARKVDKPTSTP
-780 RSGKPAGSQG
+780 RSGKPAGSRG
-790 PSKQNVSRNS
+790 PSKQTVSRNPD
-800 NKKVVS
+800 KKVVA
-806 GKQVGTRKPST
+806 GKQVGSRKPTT

-831 IRMNVNQAMDAAVG
+831 IRVNVNQAMDAAVG

-865 SVVVTYLRG
+865 SVVITYLRG
-874 TISGETQNFLL
+874 RISSETQNFLL

-896 AIVYAFSSERQTMT
+896 AVVYAFSSERQTMT
-910 GHELHGDDEVRW
+910 GHELHGDDDVRW
-922 NIGRRIVVWPL
+922 NIGRRIVAWPL

-944 GIVLGLNQGLEALV
+944 GIVLGLNRGLEALV

-1031 IWAFLIGLVLGAL
+1031 IWAFVIGLVLGAL

-1071 LSNAPVQVRGAL
+1071 LSNAPVQVRWAV

-1097 LIRKFS
+1097 LVRKFS

-1126 FVIFCLCSIGV
+1126 FVIFCLCSLAV

>member
-76 EDGDFEGWDDKT
+76 EDGDFEGWDDKA
-88 GSAHSEKRAAAKPVG
+88 GSTRGGKRAAAKPVG
-103 TVTRK
+103 AVTRK
-108 AKSTK
+108 TKSTK
-113 DEIAKVRSAEGGPT
+113 DEVAKVRSAEGGPT

-159 QQGKDMAAPVTGK
+159 HQGKDLAAPVTSK
-172 STDSGKVKS
+172 STESGKATS
-181 YPAKSSKDSSKTG
+181 YPVKSSKDSSKTG
-194 TPRSLRSDPVEVRS
+194 TPRSLRSDPVEVAS

-236 VGGSSSVAS
+236 VGGSSSVVS

-256 VGDVGTASSPAPSS
+256 VGDVGTVSSPALSS
-270 VDDSAGAGAGAGAG
+270 VDDSAGAGAGA
-284 GAVSSPV
+284 AVSSPV
-291 PSLQDDSAPAGGSS
+291 LPLDDDPVGVGDSLP
-305 SVASLILPL
+305 VASLILPL

-326 ASSPVLP
+326 SSSPVLP

-384 GDVGLASSPVLP
+384 GDVGLS
-396 SVDDSVPVA
+396 
-405 DGVGAVSSPVL
+405 
-416 PLTDDPVGVGVSS
+416 SS

-466 ADVPKSV
+466 DDVPKSV

-479 PEQAVHSVEGAGTP
+479 PEQAVHSVEGTGTGTP

-528 PTEPRSESRTEAK
+528 TTEPRSESRTEAK
-541 QDSRPESVPNAKQ
+541 PESRSESVPNAKQ
-554 TSAAD
+554 ASAAN
-559 AGWSFTSTPAAAPVS
+559 AGWSFASTPAAAEVS
-574 FTKPRPS
+574 RPS
-581 TESAATSATVGA
+581 SEPEPTAPSATVRA
-593 VEQNPSFTP
+593 VEQSPSFTP
-602 QPSTARKR
+602 RPSAARKR

-631 KSESPKNAAKA
+631 KSESPKNAVEA
-642 GKVDGGSGKK
+642 GKIDGGLGKK
-652 TASSDKAA
+652 AASSDKA
-660 NKPVQKKAAAVSG
+660 NDKPAQKKPASVSG
-673 SAKKTLNPGDAGSTG
+673 SPKKDLNPGDAGSTG
-688 GTHATWTSVIGGA
+688 GTHTTWSSVIGGA

-753 KIGKSAGP
+753 KIGKSAGS

-768 EDRKTDRPTSTP
+768 EARKVDKPTSTP
-780 RSGKPAGSQG
+780 RSGKPAGSRG
-790 PSKQNVSRNS
+790 PSKQTVSRNPD
-800 NKKVVS
+800 KKVVA
-806 GKQVGTRKPST
+806 GKQVGSRKPTT

-831 IRMNVNQAMDAAVG
+831 IRVNVNQAMDAAVG

-865 SVVVTYLRG
+865 SVVITYLRG
-874 TISGETQNFLL
+874 RISSETQNFLL

-896 AIVYAFSSERQTMT
+896 AVVYAFSSERQTMT
-910 GHELHGDDEVRW
+910 GHELHGDDDVRW
-922 NIGRRIVVWPL
+922 NIGRRIVAWPL

-944 GIVLGLNQGLEALV
+944 GIVLGLNRGLEALV

-1071 LSNAPVQVRGAL
+1071 LSNAPVQVRWAV

-1097 LIRKFS
+1097 LVRKFS

-1126 FVIFCLCSIGV
+1126 FVIFCLCSLAV

>member
-76 EDGDFEGWDDKT
+76 EDGDFEGWDDKA
-88 GSAHSEKRAAAKPVG
+88 GSTRGGKRAAAKPVG
-103 TVTRK
+103 AVTRK
-108 AKSTK
+108 TKSTK
-113 DEIAKVRSAEGGPT
+113 DEVAKVRSAEGGPT

-159 QQGKDMAAPVTGK
+159 QQGKDLAAPVTSK
-172 STDSGKVKS
+172 STESGKATS
-181 YPAKSSKDSSKTG
+181 YPVKSSKASSKTG
-194 TPRSLRSDPVEVRS
+194 TPRSLRSDPVEVAS

-230 ADDPVG
+230 DDDPVG

-256 VGDVGTASSPAPSS
+256 VGDVGTVSSPALSS
-270 VDDSAGAGAGAGAG
+270 VDDSAGAGAGA
-284 GAVSSPV
+284 AVSSPV
-291 PSLQDDSAPAGGSS
+291 LPLDDDPVGVGDSLP
-305 SVASLILPL
+305 VASLILPL

-326 ASSPVLP
+326 SSSPVLP

-348 SASSPVPSLRDDS
+348 SA
-361 VPAGGSSSVA
+361 
-371 SLILPLDDDPVGV
+371 
-384 GDVGLASSPVLP
+384 
-396 SVDDSVPVA
+396 
-405 DGVGAVSSPVL
+405 SSPVL

-429 PVSSLPTSLTADSA
+429 PVSSLPTSLTANSA

-455 SLQAGNPVEVK
+455 SLQAGDPVEVK

-473 QAVSAQ
+473 QAVSSQ
-479 PEQAVHSVEGAGTP
+479 PEQAVHSVEGTGTGTP

-528 PTEPRSESRTEAK
+528 PTEHRSESRTEAK
-541 QDSRPESVPNAKQ
+541 PESRSESVPNAKQ
-554 TSAAD
+554 ASAAN
-559 AGWSFTSTPAAAPVS
+559 AGWSFATTPAAAEVS
-574 FTKPRPS
+574 RPS
-581 TESAATSATVGA
+581 SEPEPTAPSATVGA
-593 VEQNPSFTP
+593 VEQSPSFTP
-602 QPSTARKR
+602 RPSTARKR

-631 KSESPKNAAKA
+631 KSESPKDAVKA

-652 TASSDKAA
+652 AASSDKA
-660 NKPVQKKAAAVSG
+660 NDKPAQKKPASVSG
-673 SAKKTLNPGDAGSTG
+673 SPKKDLNPGDAGSTG
-688 GTHATWTSVIGGA
+688 DTHTTWSSVIGGA

-753 KIGKSAGP
+753 KIGKSAGS

-768 EDRKTDRPTSTP
+768 EARKVDKPTSTP
-780 RSGKPAGSQG
+780 RSGKPAGSQS
-790 PSKQNVSRNS
+790 PSKQTVSRNP
-800 NKKVVS
+800 NKKAIS
-806 GKQVGTRKPST
+806 GKQVGSRKPAT

-831 IRMNVNQAMDAAVG
+831 IRVNVNQAMDAAVG

-874 TISGETQNFLL
+874 RISGETQNFLL

-958 PMIHVTPAVLMSPLN
+958 PMLHVTPAVLMSPLN
-973 DLYGSA
+973 DLYGSI

-1071 LSNAPVQVRGAL
+1071 LSNAPVQVRWAV

-1097 LIRKFS
+1097 LVRKFS
-1103 SLRAYAREYRAPKGV
+1103 SLREYAREYRAPKGV

-1126 FVIFCLCSIGV
+1126 FVIFCLCSLAV

>member
-76 EDGDFEGWDDKT
+76 EDGDFEGWDDKA
-88 GSAHSEKRAAAKPVG
+88 GSTRGGKRAAAKPVG
-103 TVTRK
+103 AVTRK
-108 AKSTK
+108 TKSTK
-113 DEIAKVRSAEGGPT
+113 DEVAKVRSAEGGPT

-159 QQGKDMAAPVTGK
+159 QQGKDLAAPVTSK
-172 STDSGKVKS
+172 STESGKATS
-181 YPAKSSKDSSKTG
+181 YPVKSSKDSSKTG
-194 TPRSLRSDPVEVRS
+194 TPRSLRSDPVEVAS

-256 VGDVGTASSPAPSS
+256 VGDVGTVSSPALSS
-270 VDDSAGAGAGAGAG
+270 VDDSAGAGAGA
-284 GAVSSPV
+284 AVSSPV
-291 PSLQDDSAPAGGSS
+291 LPLDDDPVGVGDSLP
-305 SVASLILPL
+305 VASLILPL
-314 DDDPVGIGDVGL
+314 DDDPVGVGDVGL
-326 ASSPVLP
+326 SSSPVLP

-384 GDVGLASSPVLP
+384 GDVGLSSSPVLP
-396 SVDDSVPVA
+396 SVDDSAGPAAA
-405 DGVGAVSSPVL
+405 DGVGSASSPVL

-429 PVSSLPTSLTADSA
+429 PVSSLPTSLTANSA

-473 QAVSAQ
+473 QAVSSQ
-479 PEQAVHSVEGAGTP
+479 PEQAVHSVEGTGTGTP

-528 PTEPRSESRTEAK
+528 TTEPRSESRTEAK
-541 QDSRPESVPNAKQ
+541 PESRSESVPNAKQ
-554 TSAAD
+554 ASAAN
-559 AGWSFTSTPAAAPVS
+559 AGWSFASTPAAAEVS
-574 FTKPRPS
+574 RPS
-581 TESAATSATVGA
+581 SEPEPTAPSATVRA
-593 VEQNPSFTP
+593 VEQSPSFTP
-602 QPSTARKR
+602 RPSAARKR

-631 KSESPKNAAKA
+631 KSESPKNAVEA
-642 GKVDGGSGKK
+642 GKIDGGLGKK
-652 TASSDKAA
+652 AASSDKA
-660 NKPVQKKAAAVSG
+660 NDKPAQKKPASVSG
-673 SAKKTLNPGDAGSTG
+673 SPKKDLNSGDAGSTG
-688 GTHATWTSVIGGA
+688 GTHTTWSSVIGGA

-753 KIGKSAGP
+753 KIGKSAGS

-768 EDRKTDRPTSTP
+768 EARKVDKPTSTP
-780 RSGKPAGSQG
+780 RSGKPAGSQS
-790 PSKQNVSRNS
+790 PSKQTVSRNPD
-800 NKKVVS
+800 KKVVA
-806 GKQVGTRKPST
+806 GKQVGSRKPTT

-831 IRMNVNQAMDAAVG
+831 IRVNVNQAMDAAVG

-874 TISGETQNFLL
+874 RISSETQNFLL

-896 AIVYAFSSERQTMT
+896 AVVYAFSSERQTMT
-910 GHELHGDDEVRW
+910 GHELHGDDDVRW
-922 NIGRRIVVWPL
+922 NIGRRIVAWPL

-958 PMIHVTPAVLMSPLN
+958 PMLHVTPAVLMSPLN
-973 DLYGSA
+973 DLYGSI

-1071 LSNAPVQVRGAL
+1071 LSNAPVQVRWAV

-1097 LIRKFS
+1097 LVRKFS
-1103 SLRAYAREYRAPKGV
+1103 SLREYAREYRAPKGV

-1126 FVIFCLCSIGV
+1126 FVIFCLCSLAV

>member
-1 MRHAYKRGASSQE
+1 
-14 EAQRPP
+14 
-20 NAHREGQE
+20 
-28 SPRYSWTERVSA
+28 
-40 EENHAKHWEL
+40 
-50 GTGADHGVGR
+50 
-60 RGRTRS
+60 
-66 VAWIPDKRIF
+66 
-76 EDGDFEGWDDKT
+76 
-88 GSAHSEKRAAAKPVG
+88 
-103 TVTRK
+103 
-108 AKSTK
+108 
-113 DEIAKVRSAEGGPT
+113 
-127 KDKPAKGKA
+127 
-136 GKEKPVKGKPTGGKS
+136 
-151 PKTQAEQK
+151 
-159 QQGKDMAAPVTGK
+159 
-172 STDSGKVKS
+172 
-181 YPAKSSKDSSKTG
+181 
-194 TPRSLRSDPVEVRS
+194 
-208 LTEGPAAVADG
+208 
-219 VGAVS
+219 
-224 SPVLPL
+224 
-230 ADDPVG
+230 
-236 VGGSSSVAS
+236 
-245 LILPLDDDPVG
+245 
-256 VGDVGTASSPAPSS
+256 
-270 VDDSAGAGAGAGAG
+270 
-284 GAVSSPV
+284 
-291 PSLQDDSAPAGGSS
+291 
-305 SVASLILPL
+305 
-314 DDDPVGIGDVGL
+314 
-326 ASSPVLP
+326 
-333 SVDDSAGPAAADGVG
+333 
-348 SASSPVPSLRDDS
+348 
-361 VPAGGSSSVA
+361 
-371 SLILPLDDDPVGV
+371 
-384 GDVGLASSPVLP
+384 SSPVLP

-416 PLTDDPVGVGVSS
+416 PLADNPVGVGVSS

-455 SLQAGNPVEVK
+455 SLQAGNLVEVK

-473 QAVSAQ
+473 QAVSSQ
-479 PEQAVHSVEGAGTP
+479 PEQAVHSVEGTGTGTP

-528 PTEPRSESRTEAK
+528 TTEPRSESRTEAK
-541 QDSRPESVPNAKQ
+541 PESRSESVPNAKQ
-554 TSAAD
+554 MSAAN
-559 AGWSFTSTPAAAPVS
+559 AGWSFASTPAAAPVS
-574 FTKPRPS
+574 SAKPRPS
-581 TESAATSATVGA
+581 SEPTAPSATVRA
-593 VEQNPSFTP
+593 VEQSPSFTP
-602 QPSTARKR
+602 RPSAARKR

-631 KSESPKNAAKA
+631 KSESPKNAVEA
-642 GKVDGGSGKK
+642 GKIDGGLGKK
-652 TASSDKAA
+652 AASSDKAD
-660 NKPVQKKAAAVSG
+660 NKPVQKRPAAVSG
-673 SAKKTLNPGDAGSTG
+673 SAKKALNPGDAGSTG
-688 GTHATWTSVIGGA
+688 GTHTTWSSVIGGA
-701 GKTAGFSKAIR
+701 GKTAGFSKAVR
-712 HAKRTTV
+712 HAKRAAA

-741 PKVGTDKPVDSV
+741 PKVGTDKLVDSV
-753 KIGKSAGP
+753 KIGKSAGS

-768 EDRKTDRPTSTP
+768 EARKIDKPTSTP
-780 RSGKPAGSQG
+780 RSGKPAGSQS
-790 PSKQNVSRNS
+790 PSKQTVSRNPD
-800 NKKVVS
+800 KKVAA
-806 GKQVGTRKPST
+806 GKQVGSRKPTT

-831 IRMNVNQAMDAAVG
+831 IRVNVNQAMDAAVG

-874 TISGETQNFLL
+874 RISSETQNFLL

-896 AIVYAFSSERQTMT
+896 AVVYAFSSERQTMT
-910 GHELHGDDEVRW
+910 GHELHGDDDVRW

-944 GIVLGLNQGLEALV
+944 GIVLGLNRGLEALV

-1071 LSNAPVQVRGAL
+1071 LSNAPVQVRWAV

-1097 LIRKFS
+1097 LVRKFS

-1126 FVIFCLCSIGV
+1126 FVIFCLCSLAV
-1137 AVFQYM
+1137 AAFQYL

>member
-28 SPRYSWTERVSA
+28 PPRYSWTERVSA

-76 EDGDFEGWDDKT
+76 EDGDFNGWDDEA

-113 DEIAKVRSAEGGPT
+113 DEVAKVRSAEGGPT

-270 VDDSAGAGAGAGAG
+270 VDDSAGAGAGAGGAVSSPVLPLADDPVGVSDSSSVASLILPLDDDPVGVGDVGLASSLAPSSVDDSAG
-284 GAVSSPV
+284 PAAADGVGSVSSPV

-314 DDDPVGIGDVGL
+314 DDDPVG
-326 ASSPVLP
+326 
-333 SVDDSAGPAAADGVG
+333 
-348 SASSPVPSLRDDS
+348 
-361 VPAGGSSSVA
+361 
-371 SLILPLDDDPVGV
+371 V
-384 GDVGLASSPVLP
+384 GDIGLASSPVLP

-405 DGVGAVSSPVL
+405 DGVGALSSPVL
-416 PLTDDPVGVGVSS
+416 PLDDDPVGVGVSS

-455 SLQAGNPVEVK
+455 SLQAGDPVEVK

-473 QAVSAQ
+473 QAVSSQ
-479 PEQAVHSVEGAGTP
+479 PEQAVHSVEGTGTGTP

-541 QDSRPESVPNAKQ
+541 PESCSESVPNAKQ
-554 TSAAD
+554 ASAAD
-559 AGWSFTSTPAAAPVS
+559 AGWSFASTPAAAEVS
-574 FTKPRPS
+574 RPSSEPEPTAPSAAVRAVEQSPSFAPRPS
-581 TESAATSATVGA
+581 A
-593 VEQNPSFTP
+593 
-602 QPSTARKR
+602 ARKR

-631 KSESPKNAAKA
+631 KSESPKNAVEA
-642 GKVDGGSGKK
+642 GKIDGGLGKK
-652 TASSDKAA
+652 AASSDKA
-660 NKPVQKKAAAVSG
+660 NDKPAQKKPASVSG
-673 SAKKTLNPGDAGSTG
+673 SPKKDLNPGDAGSTG

-712 HAKRTTV
+712 HAKRTAV

-1071 LSNAPVQVRGAL
+1071 LSNAPVQVRWAV

-1097 LIRKFS
+1097 LVRKFS
-1103 SLRAYAREYRAPKGV
+1103 SLREYAREYRAPKGV

-1126 FVIFCLCSIGV
+1126 FVIFCLCSLAV

>member
-76 EDGDFEGWDDKT
+76 EDGDFEGWDDKA
-88 GSAHSEKRAAAKPVG
+88 GSTRGGKRAAAKPVG
-103 TVTRK
+103 AVTRK
-108 AKSTK
+108 TKSTK
-113 DEIAKVRSAEGGPT
+113 DEVAKVRSAEGGPT

-159 QQGKDMAAPVTGK
+159 QQRKDLAAPVTSK
-172 STDSGKVKS
+172 STESGKATS
-181 YPAKSSKDSSKTG
+181 YPVKSSKDSSKTG
-194 TPRSLRSDPVEVRS
+194 TPRSLRSDPVEVVS
-208 LTEGPAAVADG
+208 LTEGPAA
-219 VGAVS
+219 GAGSVS
-224 SPVLPL
+224 SAVLPL

-270 VDDSAGAGAGAGAG
+270 VDDSAGA
-284 GAVSSPV
+284 AVSSPV
-291 PSLQDDSAPAGGSS
+291 LPLDDDPVGVGDSLP
-305 SVASLILPL
+305 VASLILPL

-326 ASSPVLP
+326 SSSPVLP

-348 SASSPVPSLRDDS
+348 SASSPV
-361 VPAGGSSSVA
+361 
-371 SLILPLDDDPVGV
+371 LPL
-384 GDVGLASSPVLP
+384 A
-396 SVDDSVPVA
+396 
-405 DGVGAVSSPVL
+405 
-416 PLTDDPVGVGVSS
+416 DDPVGVGVSS

-449 SASKPI
+449 SASKPL

-473 QAVSAQ
+473 QAVSSQ
-479 PEQAVHSVEGAGTP
+479 PEQAVHSVEGTGTGTP
-493 SPKVASPKVTFPAA
+493 SPKVASPKATVPAA
-507 ASSMAVGVAPKQ
+507 ASSMAVGMAPKQ

-528 PTEPRSESRTEAK
+528 PAESPSKSRTEAK
-541 QDSRPESVPNAKQ
+541 PESRSESVPNAKQ
-554 TSAAD
+554 MSAAN
-559 AGWSFTSTPAAAPVS
+559 AGWSFASTPAAAPVS
-574 FTKPRPS
+574 SAKPRPS
-581 TESAATSATVGA
+581 SEPTAPSATVRA
-593 VEQNPSFTP
+593 VEQSPSFTP
-602 QPSTARKR
+602 RPSTARKR

-631 KSESPKNAAKA
+631 KSESPKDAVKA

-652 TASSDKAA
+652 AASSDKAD
-660 NKPVQKKAAAVSG
+660 NKPVQKRPAAVSG
-673 SAKKTLNPGDAGSTG
+673 SAKKALNPGDAGSTG
-688 GTHATWTSVIGGA
+688 GTHTTWSSVIGGA
-701 GKTAGFSKAIR
+701 GKTAGFSKAVR
-712 HAKRTTV
+712 HAKRAAA

-741 PKVGTDKPVDSV
+741 PKVGTDKLVDSV
-753 KIGKSAGP
+753 KIGKSAGS

-768 EDRKTDRPTSTP
+768 EARKVDKPTSTP
-780 RSGKPAGSQG
+780 RSGKPAGSQS
-790 PSKQNVSRNS
+790 PSKQTVSRNPD
-800 NKKVVS
+800 KKVVA
-806 GKQVGTRKPST
+806 GKQIGSRKPAT

-831 IRMNVNQAMDAAVG
+831 IRVNVNQAMDAAVG

-874 TISGETQNFLL
+874 RISSETQNFLL

-896 AIVYAFSSERQTMT
+896 AVVYAFSSERQTMT
-910 GHELHGDDEVRW
+910 GHELHGDDDVRW

-944 GIVLGLNQGLEALV
+944 GIVLGLNRGLEALV

-1071 LSNAPVQVRGAL
+1071 LSNAPVQVRWAV

-1097 LIRKFS
+1097 LVKKFS

-1126 FVIFCLCSIGV
+1126 FVIFCLCSLAV